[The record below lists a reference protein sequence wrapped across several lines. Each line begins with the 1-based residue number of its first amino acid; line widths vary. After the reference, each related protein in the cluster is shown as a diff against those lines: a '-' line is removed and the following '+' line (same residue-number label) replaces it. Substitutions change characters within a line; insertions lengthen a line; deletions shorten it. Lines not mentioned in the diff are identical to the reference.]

1 MKLVELPSLYEYLS
15 YLFFFP
21 GSISGPS
28 FDYKDFD
35 RFMDLEGIYSDIP
48 INFGAIGL

>member
-1 MKLVELPSLYEYLS
+1 MA

-21 GSISGPS
+21 ACISGPS

-35 RFMDLEGIYSDIP
+35 DFMNLEGDYEDIP
-48 INFGAIGL
+48 LNLMEVGK